1 MAYNLL
7 FDRYFFSKPCIA
19 STQPQALCA
28 ILFLYKQVLLR
39 EWTFPQFN
47 AVRRQGQT
55 VRETQT
61 RRLGR
66 IDEWHVD
73 IGKSP
78 RENEMGEKGLS
89 CSDGFDYEPIF
100 GKEAQRCDFLTT
112 DGFAN
117 K

>member
-1 MAYNLL
+1 MRHVNHRPFL
-7 FDRYFFSKPCIA
+7 KG
-19 STQPQALCA
+19 QPTA
-28 ILFLYKQVLLR
+28 ILRSPICV
-39 EWTFPQFN
+39 
-47 AVRRQGQT
+47 
-55 VRETQT
+55 
-61 RRLGR
+61 GR

-73 IGKSP
+73 IVKSP

-100 GKEAQRCDFLTT
+100 GKEAQQCVFLTT